1 MTIGSIA
8 IIIHIPLA
16 TLIAFRATISITTS
30 FFIFT
35 TVINTCIP
43 RVTALI
49 ARTHLPVSATNCCT
63 SFATTL
69 IITAFITATFRL
81 TIRMLYTYWA
91 TLYATRGVIVG
102 PANFINESITA

>member
-35 TVINTCIP
+35 TVINTYIP

-63 SFATTL
+63 FYTRCRRGILATTL
-69 IITAFITATFRL
+69 IITACITATSRFL
-81 TIRMLYTYWA
+81 TIY
-91 TLYATRGVIVG
+91 I
-102 PANFINESITA
+102 